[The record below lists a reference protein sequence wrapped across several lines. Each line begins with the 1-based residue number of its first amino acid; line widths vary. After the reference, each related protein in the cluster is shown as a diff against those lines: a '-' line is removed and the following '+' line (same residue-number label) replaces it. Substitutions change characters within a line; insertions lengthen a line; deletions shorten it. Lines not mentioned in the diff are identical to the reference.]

1 MSRWFDRS
9 VPNFSAHDF
18 CHNLPRC
25 SLHPPVTG
33 RVCRGS
39 DPVSDG
45 QKQALFTRA
54 IALLWAGLSVVLAL
68 QWSRDLSMLGFPDG
82 YISPFASATRTLLS
96 SLTAACLAQG
106 LYFFLTGLFGKAG
119 ALNLCLQI
127 LVAAILTVAPVLIV
141 KDCPRSQL
149 CSMAY
154 EALTET
160 MMDDGAGG

>member
-1 MSRWFDRS
+1 MSDK
-9 VPNFSAHDF
+9 
-18 CHNLPRC
+18 
-25 SLHPPVTG
+25 
-33 RVCRGS
+33 
-39 DPVSDG
+39 

-82 YISPFASATRTLLS
+82 YISPFARATRTLLG
-96 SLTAACLAQG
+96 SLTAACMAQG
-106 LYFFLTGLFGKAG
+106 LYFFMTGLFGKKTG

-127 LVAAILTVAPVLIV
+127 LVAAILTVAPVLVV
-141 KDCPRSQL
+141 KGCPRSQL

-160 MMDDGAGG
+160 IMDDGAGG